1 MKTINKVLWKSA
13 SCKRKHWILN
23 ETLNNLIVLIKYYL
37 FAKSFWIKLSVQM
50 FVLYFSYFRFL
61 NHKDNSGS
69 LGRSEKAIRKY
80 FVDLKFANKYLLS
93 QALNTALQEWN
104 IVRRTAW
111 KPQTPQGRTFLENI
125 QPNSLRS
132 SWAAPEIKFRESHET
147 IIILCHVWQVDRKG
161 SKVNHHVYD
170 IWTEKI
176 SQSTQKLSQSSEGQS
191 AVHEKSFQPSK
202 IFMLQ
207 LWFTS
212 KVFPFSFSGAN
223 LTQAF

>member
-80 FVDLKFANKYLLS
+80 FVYLKFANKHLLS

-161 SKVNHHVYD
+161 SKVNHQA
-170 IWTEKI
+170 EKPRKFPNLLKNFLKALKVKVQFMKNHFNRLK
-176 SQSTQKLSQSSEGQS
+176 SSCSSFDSPQKFFHL
-191 AVHEKSFQPSK
+191 A
-202 IFMLQ
+202 
-207 LWFTS
+207 
-212 KVFPFSFSGAN
+212 FPEQ
-223 LTQAF
+223 T